1 MGEVVRVLHC
11 LSMAVIGIFAGFFIA
26 DGCSADLL
34 SGIFDLFGKIAL
46 FCLQTVLVLG
56 SLFL

>member
-1 MGEVVRVLHC
+1 
-11 LSMAVIGIFAGFFIA
+11 MAVIGIFAGFFIA